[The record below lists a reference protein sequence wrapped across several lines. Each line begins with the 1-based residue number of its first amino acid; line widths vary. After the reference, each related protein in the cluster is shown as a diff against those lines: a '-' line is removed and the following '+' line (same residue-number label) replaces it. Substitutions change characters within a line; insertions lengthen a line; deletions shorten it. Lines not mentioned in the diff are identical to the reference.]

1 MLVGVGCAMV
11 ELLLVLLCLLSGED
25 WWTAHEASTGAVRLA
40 TRHRSRGRV
49 VEMLL
54 WYGVVGFLVFVVI
67 SRLWLRSLGAQ
78 LPLKLKF
85 MLILIHDILHGLIC
99 H

>member
-1 MLVGVGCAMV
+1 MLVAVGRAMV

-25 WWTAHEASTGAVRLA
+25 WWTAHEASTGTVRLA

-49 VEMLL
+49 VKMLL
-54 WYGVVGFLVFVVI
+54 RHSVVGFLVFVVI
-67 SRLWLRSLGAQ
+67 SRLRLRSLGVL
-78 LPLKLKF
+78 LPLKLK
-85 MLILIHDILHGLIC
+85 LSWILIHDILHGLIC